1 MKDLMIILNK
11 IRPMKEYSNE
21 ETKRPRVWSRR
32 VEENGMS
39 RSVRVE
45 EIDNGFIIEMN
56 ESGCKDGKYFDK
68 TKKYYSKEN
77 PLANMSPDIDDN
89 IEDSIKN
96 FLNNF

>member
-1 MKDLMIILNK
+1 MIILSK
-11 IRPMKEYSNE
+11 IRPMKECLNE
-21 ETKRPRVWSRR
+21 ETKRPKVWSRR
-32 VEENGMS
+32 VEEDGMS

-45 EIDNGFIIEMN
+45 EIDNGFIIEMS

-77 PLANMSPDIDDN
+77 PLANVSPDIDDN

>member
-1 MKDLMIILNK
+1 MIILNK
-11 IRPMKEYSNE
+11 MIPMKECANE
-21 ETKRPRVWSRR
+21 EIKRPRVWSRR
-32 VEENGMS
+32 VEESGMS

-45 EIDNGFIIEMN
+45 EIDNGFIVEMN
-56 ESGCKDGKYFDK
+56 ESGSKDGKYFDK

>member
-1 MKDLMIILNK
+1 MEKRLN
-11 IRPMKEYSNE
+11 EV
-21 ETKRPRVWSRR
+21 TKRPKVWTRR
-32 VEENGMS
+32 VEESGMS

-45 EIDNGFIIEMN
+45 EIDNGFIVEMN
-56 ESGCKDGKYFDK
+56 EYGDRGDGKYFDK

-77 PLANMSPDIDDN
+77 PLASMSPDIDDN

>member
-1 MKDLMIILNK
+1 MIILSEK

-45 EIDNGFIIEMN
+45 EIDNGFIVEMN
-56 ESGCKDGKYFDK
+56 EYGSKDGKYFDK

>member
-1 MKDLMIILNK
+1 MIILSK

-21 ETKRPRVWSRR
+21 EIKRPRVWSRR
-32 VEENGMS
+32 VEEDGMF

-56 ESGCKDGKYFDK
+56 ESGCKNGKYFDK

-77 PLANMSPDIDDN
+77 PFASVSPDIDDN